1 MSPLFGKKKRFVVTN
16 LFVAVDESA
25 FVPVLTL
32 CARAEQRIVASEGD
46 FDVATEQIAKVA
58 GGLID
63 QREHWTHGA
72 LFGDVVDDE
81 GQADSVAQE
90 AFADMSTRYLSAGDE
105 DAHPEA
111 RGVEVNPGERRAV
124 AMLTV
129 AFEGEEAELER
140 DVENVVLLEESLQKI
155 VALHHQGRLLVA
167 HVHHAPAHP
176 EDKLTDEQ
184 LLVNY
189 PELMTL

>member
-16 LFVAVDESA
+16 LFVAVDASA
-25 FVPVLTL
+25 FVPLLTM
-32 CARAEQRIVASEGD
+32 CARAEQRIVASDGNFE
-46 FDVATEQIAKVA
+46 VATEQVAKIA

-63 QREHWTHGA
+63 QREHWTHAA

-81 GQADSVAQE
+81 GQADAVAQE
-90 AFADMSTRYLSAGDE
+90 AFADLSTRYLSAGDE
-105 DAHPEA
+105 DARPDA
-111 RGVEVNPGERRAV
+111 AVEVNPGERRAV

-129 AFEGEEAELER
+129 AFEGEEAVLEH
-140 DVENVVLLEESLQKI
+140 DVENVVLLEESLQRI

-167 HVHHAPAHP
+167 HIHHAPAHP

>member
-16 LFVAVDESA
+16 LFVAVDGAA
-25 FVPVLTL
+25 FTAILTL
-32 CARAEQRIVASEGD
+32 CGRAEQRIVASEGD
-46 FDVATEQIAKVA
+46 FDVASEQIAKVA

-63 QREHWTHGA
+63 QREHWTHA
-72 LFGDVVDDE
+72 AIFGDVVDDE
-81 GQADSVAQE
+81 GQADATAQE
-90 AFADMSTRYLSAGDE
+90 AFADLSTRYLSAGDE
-105 DAHPEA
+105 EPRPEA
-111 RGVEVNPGERRAV
+111 KVSVEPGERRAV

-129 AFEGEEAELER
+129 AYEGEEPALER
-140 DVENVVLLEESLQKI
+140 DAGNVVELEEALQKI

-176 EDKLTDEQ
+176 EDRLTDEQ

>member
-16 LFVAVDESA
+16 LFVAVDASA
-25 FVPVLTL
+25 FLPVLTL
-32 CARAEQRIVASEGD
+32 CARAEQRIVASDGN
-46 FDVATEQIAKVA
+46 FDVASEQIAKVA

-63 QREHWTHGA
+63 QREHWTHAA

-81 GQADSVAQE
+81 GQADAVAQE
-90 AFADMSTRYLSAGDE
+90 AYADMSTRYLSAGDDDDKGSVE
-105 DAHPEA
+105 
-111 RGVEVNPGERRAV
+111 VEVNPGERRAV

-129 AFEGEEAELER
+129 AFEGEEAALER